1 MDDKNKIEVLIGGKV
16 YTLVGIESDEYMQ
29 RIALYI
35 DKKMNEI
42 RKTDLS
48 KKLSTN
54 AIAILTSINVADDLF
69 KVKKDCEN
77 ELNDIAKYKTR
88 LKELNEELEKYQNE
102 LGEVQ
107 KEALEYQSLF
117 EESQLEVLRYKSELQ
132 NMKTKYESKL
142 N

>member
-42 RKTDLS
+42 RKNDLS

-69 KVKKDCEN
+69 KVKQDCEF
-77 ELNDIAKYKTR
+77 ELNDIAEYKAR
-88 LKELNEELEKYQNE
+88 IKELSEEFEKYQNSIPFKN
-102 LGEVQ
+102 
-107 KEALEYQSLF
+107 KE
-117 EESQLEVLRYKSELQ
+117 
-132 NMKTKYESKL
+132 
-142 N
+142 

>member
-1 MDDKNKIEVLIGGKV
+1 MDGKNKIEVLIGGKV

-69 KVKKDCEN
+69 KANQECKIKS
-77 ELNDIAKYKTR
+77 NDIAEYKTR
-88 LKELNEELEKYQNE
+88 IKELSEELEKYQNE
-102 LGEVQ
+102 LGEIQ
-107 KEALEYQSLF
+107 KEALEYQELF
-117 EESQLEVLRYKSELQ
+117 EESQLEVLRYQSELE
-132 NMKTKYESKL
+132 NMKTKYENKV